1 MAGMTLAVHTT
12 GSVLR
17 VVVHGEVDLCSR
29 DHLLEALTV
38 AIATTA
44 KPIEVDL
51 SQVTFLDAAGIGA
64 LIAAHTTAHD
74 HGLTLSVHGATGM
87 VQRVLEI
94 TGAAKVLA
102 AKADRRTAG
111 THPYPLEEGLP

>member
-1 MAGMTLAVHTT
+1 MDGMTLDIHTT
-12 GSVLR
+12 GTVLR
-17 VVVHGEVDLCSR
+17 VAVRGEVDLSSR
-29 DHLLEALTV
+29 DRLLEALTV

-64 LIAAHTTAHD
+64 LIAAHTNARNHR
-74 HGLTLSVHGATGM
+74 LTLSVYGAAGL
-87 VQRVLEI
+87 VRQVLEI

-102 AKADRRTAG
+102 AHADPATPGNHR
-111 THPYPLEEGLP
+111 YLWEEGLR